1 MTDKEAYTTLGK
13 RAAELVNHPI
23 IQAGISAM
31 LAEGYTKEDVVKWV
45 YKVAIGTLY
54 GRANA

>member
-1 MTDKEAYTTLGK
+1 MTDKQAYELIGE

-31 LAEGYTKEDVVKWV
+31 LAEGYTKEDVIKWV

-54 GRANA
+54 GRARK

>member
-1 MTDKEAYTTLGK
+1 MKDKEAHEVIGR

-54 GRANA
+54 GRAKK

>member
-1 MTDKEAYTTLGK
+1 MDDTQAYTTLGK

-31 LAEGYTKEDVVKWV
+31 LAEGYTKEDVIKWV

-54 GRANA
+54 GGAKK